1 MIALALGRLRGY
13 LSNIDGWKL
22 IDGLLEVP
30 DTMQRTLRLDGQ
42 IRQLAEELVSYPSFL
57 YLGRGIHHPIAL
69 EGALKLK
76 ELSYIHAEG
85 YAGGEMKHGPI
96 ALIDHAMPVVALTPR
111 DASYDRMVANV
122 EEVRARGGRVIV
134 ICHEGDAEIARRA
147 NHVIAVPP
155 SPDLLAPL
163 VSVLPLQLLAYH
175 IAVLRGCD
183 VDQPR
188 SLAKS
193 VTVE

>member
-1 MIALALGRLRGY
+1 
-13 LSNIDGWKL
+13 
-22 IDGLLEVP
+22 
-30 DTMQRTLRLDGQ
+30 MQRTLGLDGQ
-42 IRQLAEELVSYPSFL
+42 IRQLAAELVSYPSFL

-96 ALIDHAMPVVALTPR
+96 ALIDQAMPVVALTPR

-155 SPDLLAPL
+155 APDLLAPL
-163 VSVLPLQLLAYH
+163 VSVLPLQPQRQAEQV
-175 IAVLRGCD
+175 AGGDRGGERLRRGHAD
-183 VDQPR
+183 LGTGVRVDHPVCLPR
-188 SLAKS
+188 
-193 VTVE
+193 EG